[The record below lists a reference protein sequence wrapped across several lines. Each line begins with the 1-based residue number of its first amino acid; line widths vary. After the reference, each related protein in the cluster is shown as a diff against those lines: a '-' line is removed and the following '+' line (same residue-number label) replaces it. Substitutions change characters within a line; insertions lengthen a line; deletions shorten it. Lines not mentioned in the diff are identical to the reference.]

1 MCVCV
6 CVCVFVLDNATD
18 LPPSFLSF
26 LFNFLPFFSFKVRN
40 RGFFLLQ
47 QQSFAVY
54 RVFFL
59 LLYRVFFFTSI
70 SPPLPLI
77 SHDPKQ
83 PVRLLLEDDVVCVF
97 VSLLGLFVSA
107 SRLVPETSVSSRSS
121 HPNRIIWFLKNA
133 RFDRVFPV
141 FFCYLL
147 SRRFLFGCFDQLR
160 SDIES
165 IGLYRNV
172 DWEILD
178 SIHFDYEDD
187 LGRHQHFA
195 FPLHYYAP
203 SCRQFSTL
211 IGGCLPH
218 HFIISST
225 VLNADWKMLVALFH
239 NFVHRPQ
246 RWLEDACRIIS

>member
-1 MCVCV
+1 MRRIYRR
-6 CVCVFVLDNATD
+6 VFFLFSSI
-18 LPPSFLSF
+18 SFL
-26 LFNFLPFFSFKVRN
+26 FFSFKVRN

-141 FFCYLL
+141 FFLL
-147 SRRFLFGCFDQLR
+147 LAIAPFPIWWFR
-160 SDIES
+160 STS
-165 IGLYRNV
+165 IGHRIDRIV
-172 DWEILD
+172 
-178 SIHFDYEDD
+178 SKCG
-187 LGRHQHFA
+187 LGNFGFNPFR
-195 FPLHYYAP
+195 LWRR
-203 SCRQFSTL
+203 SRS
-211 IGGCLPH
+211 
-218 HFIISST
+218 SST
-225 VLNADWKMLVALFH
+225 FCVPVTLLCAIMSTILNADWRMLAASFH

>member
-1 MCVCV
+1 MQKSVRRSLKAKRKDPKKKAKKKPVALRMAAIEFRSAYQIKGRALRVCVCV
-6 CVCVFVLDNATD
+6 CVCVCSFWTMRRIYRRVFFLFSSI
-18 LPPSFLSF
+18 SFL
-26 LFNFLPFFSFKVRN
+26 FFSFKVRN

-121 HPNRIIWFLKNA
+121 HPNRII
-133 RFDRVFPV
+133 
-141 FFCYLL
+141 
-147 SRRFLFGCFDQLR
+147 
-160 SDIES
+160 
-165 IGLYRNV
+165 
-172 DWEILD
+172 
-178 SIHFDYEDD
+178 
-187 LGRHQHFA
+187 
-195 FPLHYYAP
+195 
-203 SCRQFSTL
+203 
-211 IGGCLPH
+211 
-218 HFIISST
+218 
-225 VLNADWKMLVALFH
+225 
-239 NFVHRPQ
+239 
-246 RWLEDACRIIS
+246 